1 VKRLALIAVL
11 SLPAAAQWPTFDFG
25 NWVINGQHLQQV
37 IQDAEKATEY
47 YQMARN
53 AAAFV
58 HNPAQ
63 FLAQTE
69 AIAMVAVGVA
79 NTAGITTS
87 QRAAQLQK
95 MIQLQQQAMQEAQ
108 TIGAISHGN
117 MSAIGQLAGSM
128 QNVSAELA
136 DLKGQM
142 LNEQRTQYYQQQRQY
157 QNQAGII
164 SRWRLK

>member
-11 SLPAAAQWPTFDFG
+11 SLPAAAQWTVWDPTNYG
-25 NWVINGQHLQQV
+25 INFSNLEQA
-37 IQDAEKATEY
+37 IADSEKAVQY
-47 YQMARN
+47 YQMVRN
-53 AAAFV
+53 ATAFV
-58 HNPAQ
+58 RNPAQ

-87 QRAAQLQK
+87 QRAAQLQR